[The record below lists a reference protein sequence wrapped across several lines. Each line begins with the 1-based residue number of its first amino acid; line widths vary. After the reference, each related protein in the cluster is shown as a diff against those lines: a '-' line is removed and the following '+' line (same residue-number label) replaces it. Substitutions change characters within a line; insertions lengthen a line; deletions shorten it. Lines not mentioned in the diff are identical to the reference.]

1 MYNTRLWENE
11 ESIFQDP
18 DTGKNVSLRHKRSRP
33 SGLESGL
40 DGGEMKF

>member
-18 DTGKNVSLRHKRSRP
+18 DTWEKCLAPPQAESTVRLRV
-33 SGLESGL
+33 GT
-40 DGGEMKF
+40 